1 MPRAAALTAK
11 DLLALGPDR
20 LAALLLELAEADPA
34 IKRQLKLAVASAS
47 GSTDAAAQVRQRL
60 ATIRRSRRFLER
72 DQRKALFKDLSL
84 QLEAISGPV
93 ATSDPSVALAL
104 LWEFLAL
111 GNNVLARCDDSS
123 GLLGDLFRE
132 AKRQLG
138 TVALAA
144 RPEPLA
150 LAERVFE
157 AFLDNGYAI
166 YDNLIT
172 TLAPALG
179 GDGLALLKQ
188 RFEALASQPVPVPP
202 QEEWVPVSWGP
213 GGPTHAHEQDERSR
227 QCTVREGLQEVARA
241 RGDVDAFIA
250 QYSEEQRSVPAIAAT
265 IAEQL
270 LAAGRAEEA
279 LACLQAAAPDP
290 GSWPRMDWESTHL
303 SVLEAMGRR
312 DDAQR
317 ARWSLFARCLQ
328 PEVLREYLA
337 NLPAFEDA
345 EAEERAIALALAH
358 PSLSQAICFLL
369 HWPSALRQTAAVVER
384 RHSELNGDD
393 YELMGSL
400 AEKLSADHPR
410 AASLA
415 LRSMID
421 FTLAFTRST
430 RYGHAARH
438 LQSCALLS
446 RRIDDWGDIPDHEAY
461 LASIRRDHARKSGFW
476 GKMRDL
482 GME

>member
-1 MPRAAALTAK
+1 
-11 DLLALGPDR
+11 
-20 LAALLLELAEADPA
+20 
-34 IKRQLKLAVASAS
+34 VASAS

-104 LWEFLAL
+104 LWEFLAV

-179 GDGLALLKQ
+179 GDGLASLKQ

-202 QEEWVPVSWGP
+202 RE
-213 GGPTHAHEQDERSR
+213 ERSR
-227 QCTVREGLQEVARA
+227 QWTVREGLQEVARA
-241 RGDVDAFIA
+241 SGDVDAFIA

-290 GSWPRMDWESTHL
+290 RSWPRMDWESAHL

-328 PEVLREYLA
+328 PEVLRDYLA

-410 AASLA
+410 PATLA